1 MEAYNWVHKNDIC
14 VFLNGNRYGTTC
26 KNSRGV
32 LNILKYYAIRK
43 FLDIDVTR
51 STFFKENLAMYSNWP
66 TFPQL
71 FIKGQFMGGYADV
84 KAKHDSGKLEEI
96 LIHNDIIEKVDE

>member
-1 MEAYNWVHKNDIC
+1 MAKYGKNVFDRPIDGPTMSDPIQMEAYNWVHKNDIC
-14 VFLNGNRYGTTC
+14 LFLNGNRYGTTC

-51 STFFKENLAMYSNWP
+51 SVFFKENLAMYSNWP
-66 TFPQL
+66 TFP
-71 FIKGQFMGGYADV
+71 
-84 KAKHDSGKLEEI
+84 
-96 LIHNDIIEKVDE
+96 